1 MMNEDSAMLSAIYR
15 AMNGKVFGYR
25 TAASIVGG
33 RARLDQLII
42 EGKIRAEKPTAAQNG
57 KWRCNAADGLR
68 NTRI

>member
-1 MMNEDSAMLSAIYR
+1 MMNEDSAILSAIYR

-57 KWRCNAADGLR
+57 KWRCNAADVLR